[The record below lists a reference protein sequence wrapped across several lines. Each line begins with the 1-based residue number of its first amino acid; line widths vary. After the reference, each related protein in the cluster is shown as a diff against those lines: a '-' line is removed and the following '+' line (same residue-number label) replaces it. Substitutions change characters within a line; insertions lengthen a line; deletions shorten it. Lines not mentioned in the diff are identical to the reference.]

1 MRVFCYACQTVIPF
15 PGGRTGDSGQ
25 TYRIAVVGGRVAAA
39 EDAARVVLGV
49 APIGWPTVS
58 PDAQK
63 QQQAMQAIR
72 SPYSCLKAS
81 PRTD

>member
-1 MRVFCYACQTVIPF
+1 MSD
-15 PGGRTGDSGQ
+15 GDSTSQRADGRLW